1 MPPLPPDATAAGIL
15 DDLLTLARRAGA
27 DAADALLV
35 DSAAMSMSQRLGKPE
50 EVQRA
55 ESGDLGLRVFVGK
68 RQAIV
73 SSTDRSPAL
82 LKELAE
88 RAVAMARLV
97 PEDEFCG
104 LADPDSLARDWPDLD
119 LCDPSE
125 PVAEDLLAQIAELEE
140 TALAVPGV
148 SNSEGADA
156 GWSRSTVTLAA
167 SNGFSGGY
175 SVSRRSL
182 SVSVLAGSGMGM
194 ERDYD
199 YHSAIYAGDL
209 ESPVIIGRRAGERVV
224 ARLNPRKVATQAVPV
239 VFDPRVA
246 GGLVSHLTGA
256 ISGAAIARGTSFLKD
271 KMGQAVFAPGITIVE
286 DPHIR
291 RGLRSKPFDAE
302 GQANTR
308 RNLIDG
314 GVLTTWLMDCR
325 SARQLGLASTGHA
338 ARGTGGPPGPSAT
351 NVYLAPGE
359 ETPEQLLADI
369 RQGFYVT
376 SLMGSGVNG
385 ITGDYSR
392 GASGFWIEDGKI
404 AFPVAEVTIAGNLK
418 DMYLTLRPA
427 NDLEFRHGVDSP
439 TLRVEGMTVAGT

>member
-1 MPPLPPDATAAGIL
+1 
-15 DDLLTLARRAGA
+15 
-27 DAADALLV
+27 
-35 DSAAMSMSQRLGKPE
+35 
-50 EVQRA
+50 
-55 ESGDLGLRVFVGK
+55 
-68 RQAIV
+68 
-73 SSTDRSPAL
+73 
-82 LKELAE
+82 
-88 RAVAMARLV
+88 V

-119 LCDPSE
+119 LCDSGE
-125 PVAEDLLAQIAELEE
+125 PMAEDLLAQIAELEE

-167 SNGFSGGY
+167 STGFTGGY

-182 SVSVLAGSGMGM
+182 SVSVLAGSGTGM

-199 YHSAIYAGDL
+199 YHSTVYAGDL

-271 KMGQAVFAPGITIVE
+271 KMGQAVFAPGITIVD

-314 GVLTTWLMDCR
+314 GVLTTWLLDCR
-325 SARQLGLASTGHA
+325 SARQLGLTSTGHA

-359 ETPEQLLADI
+359 ETPEQLLGDI
-369 RQGFYVT
+369 RQGFYIT

>member
-15 DDLLTLARRAGA
+15 DDLLTLARKAGA

-73 SSTDRSPAL
+73 SSSDRSSAL

-97 PEDEFCG
+97 PEDGYCG
-104 LADPDSLARDWPDLD
+104 LADPESLARDWPDLD
-119 LCDPSE
+119 LCDSAE

-182 SVSVLAGSGMGM
+182 SVSVLAGSGTGM

-199 YHSAIYAGDL
+199 YHSTVYAADL
-209 ESPVIIGRRAGERVV
+209 ESPVTIGRRAGERVV

-246 GGLVSHLTGA
+246 GGLLGHLTGA

-271 KMGQAVFAPGITIVE
+271 KMGQAIFAPGITIVD

-302 GQANTR
+302 GQPGQR

-314 GVLTTWLMDCR
+314 GVLTTWLMDLR

-338 ARGTGGPPGPSAT
+338 SRGTGGPPGPGAT
-351 NVYLAPGE
+351 NVYLTPGT
-359 ETPEQLLADI
+359 ETPEQLIADI
-369 RQGFYVT
+369 GQGFYVT

-404 AFPVAEVTIAGNLK
+404 AFPVAEITIAGNLK
-418 DMYLTLRPA
+418 DMFLSLRPA

-439 TLRVEGMTVAGT
+439 TVRVEGMTVAGT